1 MFSPNWSKL
10 AQPKIWL
17 DAVVQAFYQLSIASA
32 GIMNYSSKKPKNESF
47 MSILLI
53 VPLGLIFCGILS
65 GLIIFMYVGHFCFE
79 KGLEISSLTLKGI
92 DLAFNILPKAISI
105 LPWPNLWLFI
115 FCIVLVLLG
124 IDTMFGFLESV
135 SDSLEQ

>member
-1 MFSPNWSKL
+1 MFKPDWSKL
-10 AQPKIWL
+10 AAPRIWM
-17 DAVVQAFYQLSIASA
+17 DALVQVFYQMSIASA
-32 GIMNYSSKKPKNESF
+32 GVMNYSGKKPKNEPF
-47 MSILLI
+47 MSILYIIPIGLLI
-53 VPLGLIFCGILS
+53 CGVLS

-79 KGLEISSLTLKGI
+79 RGLEISQLTLHGP
-92 DLAFNILPKAISI
+92 DLAFNILPKAIGI

-135 SDSLEQ
+135 ADSL